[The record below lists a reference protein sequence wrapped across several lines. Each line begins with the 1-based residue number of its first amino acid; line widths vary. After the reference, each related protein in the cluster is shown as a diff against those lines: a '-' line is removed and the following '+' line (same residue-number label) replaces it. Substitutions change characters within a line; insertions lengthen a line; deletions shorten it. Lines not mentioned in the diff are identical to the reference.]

1 MLRTCEDALKPTLPE
16 RLKVVLGASNFP
28 KEIQY
33 AAQVFVDLQGL
44 RQLAD
49 YNPNVRFYKSDALDA
64 IVRASFATLQ
74 FERADKE
81 MRRLFLLIML
91 FKPR

>member
-1 MLRTCEDALKPTLPE
+1 METLPE
-16 RLKVVLGASNFP
+16 RLRAALGATGFP

-49 YNPNVRFYKSDALDA
+49 YNPNVRFYKSDAFDA
-64 IVRASFATLQ
+64 IVRASFATVQ
-74 FERADKE
+74 FGRADKE
-81 MRRLFLLIML
+81 MRRLFLLFML